1 MTPCR
6 WLVLDELDDAYCV
19 NDAADEC
26 GTVPCEEDCKACSH
40 YYSLIDSENVR
51 KIEDGEL
58 LDVVM

>member
-6 WLVLDELDDAYCV
+6 WLVDEKCIYSPAKLDFNEV
-19 NDAADEC
+19 VVES
-26 GTVPCEEDCKACSH
+26 TSEEICPNCSH

-58 LDVVM
+58 FDV